1 MAKYAQ
7 IFQTLLASQQA
18 DGVTLAGGKAYFYV
32 PGSEVLKTIYADR
45 NKTQTAAN
53 PYTLSS
59 DGTAEIYGDGLYDV
73 KITNSALVQKAY
85 WDDVSIRGESSV
97 FYTTLEDYGGAGDDS
112 TSNNAALAALV
123 AAIPAGGA
131 VEIALQPGATYRF
144 TATKGTALISLS
156 GLKGFKLT
164 GAGAIL
170 RDMQTYATTEEAKFI
185 QFTACN
191 NIYIDPMIKFTSQ
204 EFNTGIS
211 DQTGLSWFKFL
222 QGCTNI
228 RGGGRFYGGFHGFWF
243 DRTTGNPASYISKD
257 IDLDVFAYKV
267 TYPTLQTR
275 SGYNARIKTH
285 AESCQRSYFAFG
297 GGHHTKADI
306 TVKNQ
311 NAAVLL
317 STDGGGNGIYDID
330 ITVHDRESDTNNAS
344 AGRIGLQF
352 FGPTPATI
360 KDVKIHMNL
369 LNSESSPFRESL
381 FINKALSTSDGTS
394 VTAGVGHVLDNVTIS
409 GISEQFNNREHIF
422 MYGAFASP
430 DIVRNINIENFTGL
444 SVGEANSESNIELA
458 FGNALEGTVN
468 LRGVELSTGQ
478 AVGITHSTGRT
489 VMTGCKVYDG
499 TLSTTDTTTIDY
511 FGCTIVNG
519 GLQSLTNK
527 LFYAT
532 TIAGQPAANPPYL
545 EAAASPTSPRA
556 AGTLVTVSAHFG
568 TLPIYDFEFW
578 VKAPGGSYVLA
589 QAASTTTT
597 YAWNTTGL
605 AAGVYRIAVQVQL
618 TGDTATIAEKIID
631 FTITAP

>member
-1 MAKYAQ
+1 MARYAQ
-7 IFQTLLASQQA
+7 SFDTLLTSQQA
-18 DGVTLAGGKAYFYV
+18 GGVTLASGKAYFYV
-32 PGSEVLKTIYADR
+32 PGTETLKAIYTDR
-45 NKTQTAAN
+45 NKTEPADN
-53 PYTLSS
+53 PYTLSA
-59 DGTAEIYGDGLYDV
+59 DGTAQIFGDGLYDI
-73 KITNSALVQKAY
+73 KITNSAGVQKFF
-85 WDDVSIRGESSV
+85 WEDVAIRGESSS

-131 VEIALQPGATYRF
+131 VEIALQPAGVYRF
-144 TATKGTALISLS
+144 TATKGQALVSLS
-156 GLKGFKLT
+156 GLTGFKLT
-164 GAGAIL
+164 GTGAVL
-170 RDMQTYATTEEAKFI
+170 KDMQTYATTEEAKFI
-185 QFTACN
+185 QFTDCD
-191 NIYIDPMIKFTSQ
+191 NIYIDPQIKLVSQ
-204 EFNTGIS
+204 EFNTAIS

-228 RGGGRFYGGFHGFWF
+228 RGGARFYGGFHGFWF
-243 DRTTGNPASYISKD
+243 DRTTGNPASYISRD
-257 IDLDVFAYKV
+257 IDLDVYAYKL

-275 SGYNARIKTH
+275 SGYNTRIKTY
-285 AESCQRSYFAFG
+285 AEGCQRSYFAFG
-297 GGHHTKADI
+297 GGHHTRADI

-317 STDGGGNGIYDID
+317 STDGGGNGIYDIQ
-330 ITVHDRESDTNNAS
+330 ISVHDRESDTNNAS

-352 FGPTPATI
+352 FGPTAATI
-360 KDVKIHMNL
+360 KDVKIHMDL
-369 LNSESSPFRESL
+369 LNNASSPFRESL
-381 FINKALSTSDGTS
+381 FINKATSTSDGTS

-409 GISEQFNNREHIF
+409 GISEQVNNREHVF

-430 DIVRNINIENFTGL
+430 DIVRNITIENFTGL
-444 SVGEANSESNIELA
+444 SVGEAFSESNIELPL
-458 FGNALEGTVN
+458 GDALEGTVN

-478 AVGITHSTGRT
+478 AMGITHSTGRT
-489 VMTGCKVYDG
+489 VMTGCKMYDG
-499 TLSTTDTTTIDY
+499 TLSTDDTTTIDY

-545 EAAASPTSPRA
+545 EAGAAPASPQA
-556 AGTLVTVSAHFG
+556 AGTLVTVSAHYG

-578 VKAPGGSYVLA
+578 VKAPGDSYVLA
-589 QAASTTTT
+589 QAANTTETF
-597 YAWNTTGL
+597 AWDTTGL

-618 TGDTATIAEKIID
+618 IGDTTTLAEKILN